1 MVTEAREIE
10 LTDKAIEA
18 LEAAGVP
25 TMPRDEA
32 STFLTIVMTTAF
44 SLLRTVESDK
54 YLRGW
59 LAGARDDLDKPPAF
73 EIRKP
78 S

>member
-1 MVTEAREIE
+1 MVTDAREQE
-10 LTDKAIEA
+10 LMNKVVQA

-25 TMPRDEA
+25 TMSRDEA
-32 STFLTIVMTTAF
+32 GAYLTSVMTSAYA
-44 SLLRTVESDK
+44 LLRTVESDE
-54 YLRGW
+54 YVRGW
-59 LAGARDDLDKPPAF
+59 LESAHDDLVNPPTF

>member
-1 MVTEAREIE
+1 MISEAREQE
-10 LTDKAIEA
+10 LMNKAVQA

-32 STFLTIVMTTAF
+32 GAYLTSVMTSAYA
-44 SLLRTVESDK
+44 LLRSDEGDE
-54 YLRGW
+54 YVRGW
-59 LAGARDDLDKPPAF
+59 LQSAHDDLINPPAF

>member
-1 MVTEAREIE
+1 MVSEAKEQE
-10 LTDKAIEA
+10 LMNKAVQA
-18 LEAAGVP
+18 LEVAGVP

-32 STFLTIVMTTAF
+32 AAYLTGVMTSAYA
-44 SLLRTVESDK
+44 LLRTVAGDA
-54 YLRGW
+54 YIRGW
-59 LAGARDDLDKPPAF
+59 LDSALDDLANPPVV